1 MLEPYQPKFIDVPRA
16 SLAVPLVGVTGTV
29 PINGATPMMTS
40 HHQQQARPS
49 YPLIEYVNT
58 GAVHQV
64 VNFLLLLLLLYLLI
78 TFPPLPPPLFAR
90 LNQLFTPSQHRY

>member
-29 PINGATPMMTS
+29 PINVNGTPMMTS

-49 YPLIEYVNT
+49 YPLIEYATIN
-58 GAVHQV
+58 GAPSAVHQV
-64 VNFLLLLLLLYLLI
+64 VISFSFYYFCSLSPYLFI
-78 TFPPLPPPLFAR
+78 
-90 LNQLFTPSQHRY
+90 Y